1 MVVNLNISIFLKIHM
16 PTTTKPWRI
25 IDLINWGTDH
35 FTEKGVENS
44 RREMEWFLCDILDC
58 ERIDLY
64 VRFEEIMDEKELE
77 GFRSMVKRRIGGE
90 PFQHIIGKASFYGR
104 DFIVNKNVLIP
115 RPETEILIEQIKTNG
130 KVNSLLDIGT
140 GTGCIALTA
149 GLENLAENIF
159 ATDISHSAIGIA
171 TDNMKLHQVE
181 NIQIARHDFLRQ
193 QFKTKFDVVVSNPPY
208 ISAEEINS
216 LQAEVRDYDPQ
227 SALTDNSDGLSFF
240 HRFAEQFDNLLIPN
254 GYLLLEFGGNKQK
267 DKVEEIFTNVGL
279 NTNFY
284 KDLQN
289 DWRVVEVRR

>member
-1 MVVNLNISIFLKIHM
+1 
-16 PTTTKPWRI
+16 
-25 IDLINWGTDH
+25 
-35 FTEKGVENS
+35 
-44 RREMEWFLCDILDC
+44 MEWFLCDVLDC

-149 GLENLAENIF
+149 GLENLADNIY
-159 ATDISHSAIGIA
+159 ATDISHSAIEIA

-181 NIQIARHDFLRQ
+181 NIQIARHDFLIQ
-193 QFKTKFDVVVSNPPY
+193 KFKSKFDVVVSNPPY
-208 ISAEEINS
+208 IGIDELDN
-216 LQAEVRDYDPQ
+216 LQAEVRDYDPE
-227 SALTDNSDGLSFF
+227 SALTDSKDGLTFY
-240 HRFAEQFDNLLIPN
+240 HRFADQFENLLNPG
-254 GYLLLEFGGNKQK
+254 GYLLLEFGGNPQK
-267 DKVEEIFTNVGL
+267 EAVEALFQSAGL
-279 NTNFY
+279 KTGFF

-289 DWRVVEVRR
+289 NWRVVGVRR